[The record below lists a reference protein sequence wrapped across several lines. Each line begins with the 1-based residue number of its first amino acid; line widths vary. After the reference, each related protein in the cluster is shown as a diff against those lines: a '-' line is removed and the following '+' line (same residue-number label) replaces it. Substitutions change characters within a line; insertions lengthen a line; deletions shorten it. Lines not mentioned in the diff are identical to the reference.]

1 MIRNLIPV
9 QDSCSWLV
17 EMADGATR
25 IVSALQ
31 RLAGD
36 ASKRLACGGADN
48 RIASYLLV
56 CGAAAE
62 ARPCSLACAVLRRVC
77 GRWWWDSLTTLDH
90 SAVLRLKH
98 ESALR
103 PAPSHGLAVQSR
115 CGRW

>member
-1 MIRNLIPV
+1 MKDVIRNLIPV

-36 ASKRLACGGADN
+36 ASKRLASGGADN

-56 CGAAAE
+56 CGCCG
-62 ARPCSLACAVLRRVC
+62 RSTSVLSGLRRPPP
-77 GRWWWDSLTTLDH
+77 GLW
-90 SAVLRLKH
+90 
-98 ESALR
+98 ALMM
-103 PAPSHGLAVQSR
+103 G
-115 CGRW
+115 